1 MVAFRRKD
9 IGDIMSKEQIFEKA
23 KELADLIAS
32 SEEKKA
38 AEAASKEL
46 MQDEEA
52 SKLING
58 YNEKREAKLAE
69 FEGKQPTPDEVEAV
83 NEYLQGE
90 FNKIMENAVIKEY
103 VKASRIFEMTLT
115 QMDNIIKQGVAV
127 DDGHTCSGS
136 CESCGGCHH

>member
-1 MVAFRRKD
+1 
-9 IGDIMSKEQIFEKA
+9 MSREQIFEKA
-23 KELADLIAS
+23 KELADLIAQ

-38 AEAASKEL
+38 AEDASKQL

-52 SKLING
+52 TKLING
-58 YNEKREAKLAE
+58 YNDKREAKLAE
-69 FEGKQPTPDEVEAV
+69 FKDKEPTPEEVEKV

-103 VKASRIFEMTLT
+103 VKASRVFEMTLT

-127 DDGHTCSGS
+127 DDGHGHSCNGS
-136 CESCGGCHH
+136 CESCGGCH